1 MGNFGSA
8 ITQLGD
14 LAYSI
19 YFNGFDNTFKSL
31 FNQKEN
37 FDFVKYFNLKDHNID
52 AATSTGGLSSALD
65 KVFTVTGLKKL
76 DQLAKN
82 TTMNASWRKYKA
94 QAMKN
99 SQALQDD
106 LTPVFGKERAGR
118 MVKELRESNP
128 ASGELP
134 KGVEELIWYKFLDLN
149 PATLGEMPKFYNQS
163 GNARIMYMLKSFTVK
178 QFDVFRE
185 AAQKDIDRANE
196 LMKEGNIKGAA
207 KAAAEAISKLTGLGL
222 VFGAANASTD
232 MIKDTLYGRPIK
244 RDELFEDNLWRLA
257 GINRYIINKARR
269 EGPAKATLE
278 MILPP
283 TAIFDRGWQDISA
296 IVGDGEYKGA
306 MLQGTPLDM
315 IYWKYLGGLDKIQRD
330 N

>member
-8 ITQLGD
+8 INSALRD
-14 LAYSI
+14 LVYSI

-82 TTMNASWRKYKA
+82 TTMNASWKKYKA

-118 MVKELRESNP
+118 MVKELRD
-128 ASGELP
+128 
-134 KGVEELIWYKFLDLN
+134 ELIPHQASY
-149 PATLGEMPKFYNQS
+149 PK
-163 GNARIMYMLKSFTVK
+163 ALK
-178 QFDVFRE
+178 
-185 AAQKDIDRANE
+185 N
-196 LMKEGNIKGAA
+196 
-207 KAAAEAISKLTGLGL
+207 
-222 VFGAANASTD
+222 
-232 MIKDTLYGRPIK
+232 
-244 RDELFEDNLWRLA
+244 
-257 GINRYIINKARR
+257 
-269 EGPAKATLE
+269 
-278 MILPP
+278 
-283 TAIFDRGWQDISA
+283 
-296 IVGDGEYKGA
+296 
-306 MLQGTPLDM
+306 
-315 IYWKYLGGLDKIQRD
+315 
-330 N
+330 